1 MSNETR
7 ATRIPVGEFLLRS
20 EPSRKVAVT
29 SDSAAEAS
37 SAAPS
42 PWIARAA
49 ISHAWFCS
57 PRVPPE
63 RPGSRM
69 AKHALAV
76 SPSLALI
83 TRSYRHTKENQHHDQ
98 RNR

>member
-37 SAAPS
+37 SAAPR
-42 PWIARAA
+42 PWIARSA
-49 ISHAWFCS
+49 ISHAWFC
-57 PRVPPE
+57 
-63 RPGSRM
+63 
-69 AKHALAV
+69 
-76 SPSLALI
+76 
-83 TRSYRHTKENQHHDQ
+83 
-98 RNR
+98 